1 MGGSPPSP
9 PPAPSPQATAS
20 AQTGANV
27 LSGVANQY
35 GGMVGVNSPFGTVQ
49 YNQTGQLDLT
59 DPNSGVVYNIPGYT
73 QDIGLSPT
81 GQQLLGATVGTQ
93 ALAGQQ
99 AQNLLSNANYGGN
112 PDTVGTATTGMTK
125 DLINQ
130 NVSYMQ
136 PLQLQATDRMD
147 TKLRNQGILPGTAAY
162 TSQMRDLQDQ
172 QARDTNQMVIGSQGT
187 AYNEA
192 QQNYLRPL
200 QVAQG
205 LYPLGTPTQPSQ
217 LQTPQGTYAQPATN
231 VAGIV
236 NNAYG
241 NAMQGYNAQLGAYGS
256 QNAML
261 GGIISP
267 LAKIFMA

>member
-1 MGGSPPSP
+1 M
-9 PPAPSPQATAS
+9 
-20 AQTGANV
+20 
-27 LSGVANQY
+27 SGITNQY
-35 GGMVGVNSPFGTVQ
+35 GSQVGVNSPFGTVNYQ
-49 YNQTGQLDLT
+49 QTGQLNVT
-59 DPNSGVVYNIPGYT
+59 DPNSGTVYNVPGYT
-73 QDIGLSPT
+73 ENIGLSPT
-81 GQQLLGATVGTQ
+81 GQQLLGSTVGTQ

-99 AQNLLSNANYGGN
+99 AQNLLSGANYGGT
-112 PDTVGTATTGMTK
+112 PDTVGTATTGMTQ

-136 PLQLQATDRMD
+136 PLQLQASQRLD
-147 TKLRNQGILPGTAAY
+147 TQLRNQGIMPGDPAY
-162 TSQMRDLQDQ
+162 TNQMRDLQDQ
-172 QARDTNQMVIGSQGT
+172 QARDTNQMIIGSQGT

-217 LQTPQGTYAQPATN
+217 IQTPQGGYAQPATN

-241 NAMQGYNAQLGAYGS
+241 NAMQGYQAQLGAYGA
-256 QNAML
+256 QNAMI
-261 GGIISP
+261 GGLVSP
-267 LAKIFMA
+267 LAKVFMGGIG